1 MEGPQLGV
9 VLGEQQ
15 SAILLLLSRSLSL
28 APVDQIAVPAPSA
41 DYEFAV
47 RAIFAHILVVEQIAS
62 ADACSVAGLATLKV
76 AREMVAKHLQCALEE
91 ERTSGS
97 LASYGLLRVSLPVLF
112 AAEARTF
119 GEAGLLADVDL
130 GSRVAEHF
138 TELASSL
145 GPDDVWAAL
154 AGNLEGP
161 PR

>member
-1 MEGPQLGV
+1 VEEHRLGL

-15 SAILLLLSRSLSL
+15 AAILLLLKRSLSL
-28 APVDQIAVPAPSA
+28 APVDQTAVPAPSP

-47 RAIFAHILVVEQIAS
+47 RAIFAHLRVVEQIAC

-76 AREMVAKHLQCALEE
+76 ARELVAKHLMSALEE

-97 LASYGLLRVSLPVLF
+97 LTSYGMLRVSLPVLF
-112 AAEARTF
+112 AAEVRAF

-138 TELASSL
+138 TELVSSL
-145 GPDDVWAAL
+145 GPDDVWTAL
-154 AGNLEGP
+154 AARSVE
-161 PR
+161 